1 MQKREASMAEKKRE
15 KRERSEAAEVMCP
28 KCGKTEIVYI
38 PQEEV
43 PMCPIC
49 KRQMVIKEL
58 LTEGKSY

>member
-1 MQKREASMAEKKRE
+1 MAEKKRE